1 MVVFDFRKELELK
14 YENCARLLQ
23 SSEAKKDSNS
33 SSDDLRTRFYC
44 LYIFGHTIKNNY
56 RLHGR

>member
-14 YENCARLLQ
+14 YENYARLLQ
-23 SSEAKKDSNS
+23 SNEAKEDSNS

-44 LYIFGHTIKNNY
+44 LHISGHTIKNNY